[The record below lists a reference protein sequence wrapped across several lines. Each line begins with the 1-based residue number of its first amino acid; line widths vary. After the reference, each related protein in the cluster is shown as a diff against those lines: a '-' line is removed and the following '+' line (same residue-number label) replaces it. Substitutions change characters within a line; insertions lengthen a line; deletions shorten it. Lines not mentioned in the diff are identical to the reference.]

1 MSGGDC
7 EWDELP
13 NGANGTQLLPRRV
26 IAGRDRRRARAARR
40 RHLKGLAHERRHNV
54 DHRVVGRLARVRVAF
69 GRVAN
74 DAERGLVERATGGS
88 GEARDQVN
96 RKQGCTNKE

>member
-7 EWDELP
+7 EWGALP

-26 IAGRDRRRARAARR
+26 IAGRDRRRGRAARR

-74 DAERGLVERATGGS
+74 DAERGLVGAGAERHETKSITSKGT
-88 GEARDQVN
+88 RIKND
-96 RKQGCTNKE
+96 